1 LLGRDEDA
9 LEEAVRRSIEIKR
22 DVVEQ
27 DERESGVCLV
37 KGTNEDTIYKYINQ
51 ILIGKD
57 EDEEIDLV
65 QEMKRANIEKCN
77 IIDNP
82 FKKEYYILIIGGSN
96 RKMISNGNYITSPSQ
111 DISLHLAYY
120 LKGLP
125 NTNIEI
131 IDNPET
137 FKLDQY
143 HKYFPYGP
151 SSSMKCVSYE
161 TIQELMKEVNNLS
174 TFCPFNLIIDASN
187 LNDYQISNDTVNVIP
202 IDFDLKNLFLSSYVI
217 RFRQLGN
224 DCNKK
229 WYYLDENGKEVIVG
243 ESKIDGICNDIKKL
257 LLR

>member
-1 LLGRDEDA
+1 MNFGSISECVLCGQRINGDHLLNGTIYNDANRNRYYASFLGTYEDEED
-9 LEEAVRRSIEIKR
+9 
-22 DVVEQ
+22 
-27 DERESGVCLV
+27 GLV

-125 NTNIEI
+125 NTNVEI

-187 LNDYQISNDTVNVIP
+187 LNDY
-202 IDFDLKNLFLSSYVI
+202 
-217 RFRQLGN
+217 
-224 DCNKK
+224 
-229 WYYLDENGKEVIVG
+229 
-243 ESKIDGICNDIKKL
+243 
-257 LLR
+257 